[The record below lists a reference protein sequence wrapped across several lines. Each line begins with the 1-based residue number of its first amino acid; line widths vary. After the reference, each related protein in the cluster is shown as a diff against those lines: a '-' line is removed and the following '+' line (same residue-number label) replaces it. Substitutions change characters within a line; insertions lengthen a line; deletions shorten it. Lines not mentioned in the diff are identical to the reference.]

1 MIRNADKM
9 FCPKDLRITSQG
21 KPQALLEIEKN
32 PGYYK
37 WWATK
42 KDFKLLLSELG
53 GNFNEVLA
61 DIEQKDGLYC
71 IYVGIAV
78 KESIQRRINW
88 HVNDK
93 HNAQRVKSGFLS
105 TLRKS
110 ISSVIAKNQNAKD
123 VTNEFMNRLKIEV
136 FYSNYKIKSS
146 EAKDELETIEKQLM
160 KNHLYILNIRDNAH
174 PKCTQIKKNLSRLR
188 KEGKKA

>member
-9 FCPKDLRITSQG
+9 FSPKDLRITSQG
-21 KPQALLEIEKN
+21 KSQALLEIEKN

-53 GNFNEVLA
+53 GNFNEVFA
-61 DIEQKDGLYC
+61 DVEQKDGLYC

-110 ISSVIAKNQNAKD
+110 ISSVVAKSQSAKD
-123 VTNEFMNRLKIEV
+123 KTNEFIDRLKIEV
-136 FYSNYKIKSS
+136 FYSNYKIKSL

-160 KNHLYILNIRDNAH
+160 KNHLYILNIRDNVH
-174 PKCTQIKKNLSRLR
+174 PKCTEIKKNLSKRR
-188 KEGKKA
+188 KDSKKA